1 MYFAILSKHFAL
13 GGLVRFATI
22 YIIICVI
29 LDCMSC
35 LF

>member
-1 MYFAILSKHFAL
+1 MYFAILFKHFAL
-13 GGLVRFATI
+13 GELVRFGTI

-29 LDCMSC
+29 LDWMSC